1 MWILVIITF
10 TFMTDEKHMEVP
22 YKSKE
27 ECYEALDRA
36 AKYIQPDTIRYIG
49 CQDAATK

>member
-10 TFMTDEKHMEVP
+10 TFMNGEVHKEVP

-36 AKYIQPDTIRYIG
+36 AKYIQQDTIRYIG
-49 CQDAATK
+49 CSENPPK